1 MVTLALIHR
10 ISQSGGRKLS
20 PRRYTR
26 RSARFGTW
34 LRTKLART
42 GLSFDLVR
50 LDSDEEERL
59 KAADFVRC
67 CRALTWRPAT

>member
-1 MVTLALIHR
+1 MQRASHSAPLLIADWR
-10 ISQSGGRKLS
+10 DK
-20 PRRYTR
+20 
-26 RSARFGTW
+26 